1 MGERSSVKDPP
12 GQSPVWWRRPVGV
25 RVGTGGSGLGPW
37 VRWVLRTGGR
47 GAKRPR
53 TSVIQPA
60 LHRGVWPLPRWRQR
74 RALPA
79 PPTPA
84 PEASQGS
91 TGGEG
96 DLVGWGSGGL
106 LWDMLMSVPWTLSS
120 TRPGELWS
128 SQRNKPLTSSDLCNL
143 PSFQGETFRTCCVG
157 SLWQDFWGLPEALCT
172 WIFYKR
178 SVFSI

>member
-1 MGERSSVKDPP
+1 MGERSSIQDPP
-12 GQSPVWWRRPVGV
+12 GHSPVWWRGPVGV

-79 PPTPA
+79 PPAPPLSSRGLPREHRRGRGLGGLGQWVPPVGCAPA
-84 PEASQGS
+84 CLFPGRSDRP
-91 TGGEG
+91 
-96 DLVGWGSGGL
+96 DLVNFGHLRGI
-106 LWDMLMSVPWTLSS
+106 
-120 TRPGELWS
+120 
-128 SQRNKPLTSSDLCNL
+128 
-143 PSFQGETFRTCCVG
+143 
-157 SLWQDFWGLPEALCT
+157 SL
-172 WIFYKR
+172 
-178 SVFSI
+178 